1 MPVNRDS
8 SVPINFNPRRFTR
21 LRMDGLNKTRSV
33 DLFKIVQN
41 FHNQAV
47 RIELPVPDCPGI
59 KLYLNWHTM
68 DPALLEIGIEDHG
81 SVICIYLQP
90 VSHKGVSADDFPLIL
105 FPAMINKLLFRHPQ
119 IVPQKQSILPDPAV
133 KFPLKHFFVG
143 GSVITGNKYH

>member
-81 SVICIYLQP
+81 KIGRASCRERMEDSEGDGQEKAE
-90 VSHKGVSADDFPLIL
+90 S
-105 FPAMINKLLFRHPQ
+105 
-119 IVPQKQSILPDPAV
+119 
-133 KFPLKHFFVG
+133 
-143 GSVITGNKYH
+143 